1 MKLNFFS
8 RLLNTSKLPIILF
21 VIYFISGLL
30 VYKDY
35 GVSYDEG
42 TERHIGIMN
51 IIHVARQLAPSMAS
65 KVIPPD
71 LKNAPDMEHYRD
83 RDHGALFAFPMV
95 VLEKGLGIDDE
106 LGVYRLWH
114 LSTFLIFALSIIFL
128 YKLLSE
134 RFQKQYISLL
144 GCFIYVFSPRFLAE
158 SFYNPKDLPLLS
170 LFVIAGYLGFK
181 ILKGTNYKYA
191 IGLGLVMG
199 LATAL
204 RIVGIFL
211 PLIFGGA
218 IVLKHFFT
226 QEKDLVQKLKM
237 LASMLIVYL
246 LTFYI
251 AFPYL
256 WTNPIGHFIEVFEN
270 LSKYPL
276 NAPVLFEGQY
286 YTAPDL
292 PRYYA
297 LIWIVITTPIPFLLL
312 ALIGVVVTLKQWIT
326 EYRNPLTYIN
336 LFFLGLFVGP
346 ILSVVVLDSTLYD
359 GWRHLYFTYAGF
371 VYLATLGIVTI
382 EDFLKGWKPAV
393 AGGFIGLNVLV
404 VVYLLAWIVKNHPY
418 QNVYFNVL
426 AGNHVD
432 KKFEMD
438 YWGTSYKQALDYL
451 KIHSQKG
458 AKVKINGNIC
468 ASYNLGKSEK
478 DALKFVSDINQ
489 ADYFITEYRHFNFN
503 PDFSAYL
510 VPSKEVFNVE
520 VDGNKV
526 ISIYRLK

>member
-1 MKLNFFS
+1 
-8 RLLNTSKLPIILF
+8 
-21 VIYFISGLL
+21 
-30 VYKDY
+30 
-35 GVSYDEG
+35 
-42 TERHIGIMN
+42 
-51 IIHVARQLAPSMAS
+51 LA
-65 KVIPPD
+65 
-71 LKNAPDMEHYRD
+71 L
-83 RDHGALFAFPMV
+83 
-95 VLEKGLGIDDE
+95 ID
-106 LGVYRLWH
+106 
-114 LSTFLIFALSIIFL
+114 FLIFALSIIFL

-181 ILKGTNYKYA
+181 ILKGANYKYA

-336 LFFLGLFVGP
+336 LFF
-346 ILSVVVLDSTLYD
+346 
-359 GWRHLYFTYAGF
+359 
-371 VYLATLGIVTI
+371 
-382 EDFLKGWKPAV
+382 
-393 AGGFIGLNVLV
+393 
-404 VVYLLAWIVKNHPY
+404 
-418 QNVYFNVL
+418 
-426 AGNHVD
+426 
-432 KKFEMD
+432 
-438 YWGTSYKQALDYL
+438 
-451 KIHSQKG
+451 
-458 AKVKINGNIC
+458 
-468 ASYNLGKSEK
+468 
-478 DALKFVSDINQ
+478 
-489 ADYFITEYRHFNFN
+489 
-503 PDFSAYL
+503 
-510 VPSKEVFNVE
+510 
-520 VDGNKV
+520 
-526 ISIYRLK
+526 

>member
-51 IIHVARQLAPSMAS
+51 IIHIARQLAPDMAS

-83 RDHGALFAFPMV
+83 RDHGALFALPMV
-95 VLEKGLGIDDE
+95 ILEKGLGIDDE

-144 GCFIYVFSPRFLAE
+144 GCFIYVFSPRFWAE

-181 ILKGTNYKYA
+181 ILKGANYKYA

-218 IVLKHFFT
+218 LVLKHFFT
-226 QEKDLVQKLKM
+226 QEKDLIQKLKM
-237 LASMLIVYL
+237 LASMIIVYL

-286 YTAPDL
+286 YTALDL

-297 LIWIVITTPIPFLLL
+297 LIWIVITTPIPFLLQS
-312 ALIGVVVTLKQWIT
+312 KQIDI
-326 EYRNPLTYIN
+326 PL
-336 LFFLGLFVGP
+336 P
-346 ILSVVVLDSTLYD
+346 
-359 GWRHLYFTYAGF
+359 
-371 VYLATLGIVTI
+371 
-382 EDFLKGWKPAV
+382 
-393 AGGFIGLNVLV
+393 
-404 VVYLLAWIVKNHPY
+404 
-418 QNVYFNVL
+418 
-426 AGNHVD
+426 
-432 KKFEMD
+432 
-438 YWGTSYKQALDYL
+438 
-451 KIHSQKG
+451 IHS
-458 AKVKINGNIC
+458 N
-468 ASYNLGKSEK
+468 
-478 DALKFVSDINQ
+478 
-489 ADYFITEYRHFNFN
+489 R
-503 PDFSAYL
+503 
-510 VPSKEVFNVE
+510 
-520 VDGNKV
+520 
-526 ISIYRLK
+526 